1 MDLGRQVG
9 TENPIRSDQI
19 QVRSGQ
25 IRPIV
30 SGQAGSGEVR
40 SDQSNVRNF
49 FLELGGVRVLPAM
62 KGWVLPRGQ
71 EPLGPDTLGFF
82 TAPFWPFWQPSF
94 FHRFFDAIFDRSSL
108 DFASQLGSPN
118 PPKSMKHRCQDAFPC

>member
-30 SGQAGSGEVR
+30 SGQARSGEVR
-40 SDQSNVRNF
+40 SDQSKTSAM
-49 FLELGGVRVLPAM
+49 LEI
-62 KGWVLPRGQ
+62 
-71 EPLGPDTLGFF
+71 
-82 TAPFWPFWQPSF
+82 PF
-94 FHRFFDAIFDRSSL
+94 RDL
-108 DFASQLGSPN
+108 EG
-118 PPKSMKHRCQDAFPC
+118 